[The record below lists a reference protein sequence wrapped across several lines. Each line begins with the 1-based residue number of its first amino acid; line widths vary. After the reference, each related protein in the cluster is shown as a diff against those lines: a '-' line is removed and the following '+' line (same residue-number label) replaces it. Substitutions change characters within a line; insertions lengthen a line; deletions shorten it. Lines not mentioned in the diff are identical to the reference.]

1 MTYNCISALSTE
13 GPSKIIMP
21 REVYTQYKNKIQTLA
36 VGRLTTPLDREHSA
50 INQKKI
56 ASTARYLDTDE
67 NARGGAVAQSAR

>member
-1 MTYNCISALSTE
+1 MIYNCISALSIET
-13 GPSKIIMP
+13 PSKIRMP
-21 REVYTQYKNKIQTLA
+21 KEVYTKYKNKIQTLT

-56 ASTARYLDTDE
+56 ASTARYLDTGE